1 MIGDRLGKWVIFK
14 ELGRGGMGHVY
25 LAQEEIGGRQ
35 AALKVLAADLAQD
48 VGFLQRFQR
57 EIETLS
63 KLDHPN
69 IVRFYEAGYENH
81 LYFYAMEY
89 VEGQSLDEAMQVQGR
104 LPWQEVLDAAI
115 QVCWALRHVH
125 DHGVIHRDL
134 KPPNLLR
141 TPAGVV
147 KLTDFGIAKVFAS
160 THLTATGGVV
170 GTAEFLSPE
179 QAAGKPVT
187 KRSDLY
193 SLGAVLYTL
202 LTGRP
207 PFEGNSFVEL
217 LHKHRYAQ
225 FDPPQ
230 KLVMEI
236 PHDLDEIIC
245 RLLEKD
251 PAKRPPDCMV
261 LGKQLESLKK
271 KYERKNL
278 PTESGMQ
285 EQVTLAENQPD
296 FEPENVPGPSTL
308 MSRLVRAELERQNRQ
323 GLLMRLL
330 NRAWVLSLLLVL
342 CVGTIVWA
350 FWPLSADALFERG
363 SKLMASKRQADWERA
378 WEEYLGPLNANFPDH
393 PYQEEVVG
401 FKKKIDT
408 ARRNAEVPSEAQRFY
423 LQGQRLFKEGQFK
436 QAQTVWNNLIQA
448 FAGVDEEKEWFERAQ
463 KSLKELDTAATSK
476 ERWQSVRQA
485 LQRAETLR
493 NEGKQAEAEKIWSSL
508 ETLYR
513 DDPWAGEILAEIQK
527 SRKKP

>member
-35 AALKVLAADLAQD
+35 AALKILAAELAQD

-69 IVRFYEAGYENH
+69 IVRFYEAGFENN

-89 VEGQSLDEAMQVQGR
+89 VEGQSLDEAMQAQGR

-115 QVCWALRHVH
+115 QVCLALRHVH
-125 DHGVIHRDL
+125 DHGIIHRDL

-141 TPAGVV
+141 TAAGVV

-160 THLTATGGVV
+160 SHLTATGGVV

-179 QAAGKPVT
+179 QAAGKPVS

-207 PFEGNSFVEL
+207 PFEGNTFVEL
-217 LHKHRYAQ
+217 LHKHRYGQ

-230 KLVMEI
+230 KLVLEI
-236 PHDLDEIIC
+236 PHDLDEIVC

-251 PAKRPPDCMV
+251 PAKRPPDCLV

-271 KYERKNL
+271 KYERKSQ
-278 PTESGMQ
+278 PTESGMPDQ
-285 EQVTLAENQPD
+285 ATLAENRPGD
-296 FEPENVPGPSTL
+296 FDPESVPGPSTL
-308 MSRLVRAELERQNRQ
+308 MSRLMRAELESQNRQ
-323 GLLMRLL
+323 GFLMRFL
-330 NRAWVLSLLLVL
+330 NRAWVLALLLVL
-342 CVGTIVWA
+342 CVSTIVWA

-363 SKLMASKRQADWERA
+363 ARLMASGRQADWQRA
-378 WEEYLGPLNANFPDH
+378 WDEYLGPLNSNYPDH
-393 PYQEEVVG
+393 PYQVEVAE
-401 FKKKIDT
+401 FKKKIDA
-408 ARRNAEVPSEAQRFY
+408 ARLGADIPSEAQRFF
-423 LQGQRLFKEGQFK
+423 LQGQRLFKEGQFN
-436 QAQTVWNNLIQA
+436 QAKKVWDSVIQA
-448 FAGVDEEKEWFERAQ
+448 FGGIDAETEWVERSQRALQ
-463 KSLKELDTAATSK
+463 ELDTAATAK
-476 ERWQSVRQA
+476 ERRQSVRQA
-485 LQRAETLR
+485 LERADSLR
-493 NEGKQAEAEKIWSSL
+493 GEGKQAEAEKIWSSL
-508 ETLYR
+508 EILYH
-513 DDPWAGEILAEIQK
+513 DDPEILAEISK
-527 SRKKP
+527 ARKKELP